1 MRSRIAQFF
10 FVLAIISA
18 LAQAVF
24 GQKTGSGGVIVEKP
38 KVRTEEPVQKTRAA
52 VRVITKVVEKPVTP
66 LTGRLF
72 VAAEPG
78 AVILIEPLNIRGADA
93 QKGTVPDGQRA
104 LIFNDLKPGNY
115 RVAATRA
122 GYHEVEKASVLIK
135 RNESQTV
142 TLDFEPIL
150 FTVTV
155 QTSAD
160 GELKYS
166 KDGEVPKSVDIRNNR
181 TTLYLTA
188 GDYTAVI
195 EPADRVFKGES
206 KQFSVAG
213 NMTVEIPLAR
223 MESKETFRAE
233 WTETELKN
241 WDVPAGWR
249 ANSGNLIVKGVG
261 VALPRSHYYK
271 NFHLHSDVKIIN
283 GVGAAFALRAQDI
296 NNYYLLELTGEKAD
310 EPLYVRLFT
319 VKGGREQRVQAIKIP
334 NAAAAALKAGQF
346 FSVHIEVTDNRIAV
360 TLVDNQQAKDY
371 PLGVLIDP
379 GSTFAAGLVGVA
391 ARGNEES
398 VVWRFIVCTECPK
411 DN

>member
-1 MRSRIAQFF
+1 MRPRTAQFTITLTI
-10 FVLAIISA
+10 VLA
-18 LAQAVF
+18 LAQSVA
-24 GQKTGSGGVIVEKP
+24 GQKTGSGGEIVKP
-38 KVRTEEPVQKTRAA
+38 RPRSEEPVQKTRAT
-52 VRVITKVVEKPVTP
+52 VRIIRQVVEKPVTP

-72 VAAEPG
+72 VSAEAG

-115 RVAATRA
+115 RVAATLA
-122 GYHEVEKASVLIK
+122 GYHEVEKASLLIK

-150 FTVTV
+150 YTVTV

-160 GELKYS
+160 GELKYG
-166 KDGEVPKSVDIRNNR
+166 KDGETPKSVEIRNNR
-181 TTLYLTA
+181 TTLYLQA

-195 EPADRVFKGES
+195 EPADRVFKGDS
-206 KQFSVAG
+206 KRFSVAG

-233 WTETELKN
+233 WTETELKS

-249 ANSGNLIVKGVG
+249 ANSGNLIVKGAG
-261 VALPRSHYYK
+261 VALPRNHYYK
-271 NFHLHSDVKIIN
+271 NFHLYSDAKITN
-283 GVGAAFALRAQDI
+283 GVGVAFALRAQDT
-296 NNYYLLELTGEKAD
+296 NNYYLLELTGENAE

-319 VKGGREQRVQAIKIP
+319 VKGGREQRLQAIKIP

-379 GSTFAAGLVGVA
+379 GSTYAAGLVGVA
-391 ARGNEES
+391 ARGTEES
-398 VVWRFIVCTECPK
+398 VIWRFIVCTECPK
-411 DN
+411 E